1 MGVGHL
7 AHAVGLT
14 AQVFFLDLLLSG
26 DNALVIAL
34 ACRGLP
40 KPLLTRAVMLGTVL
54 AIVLRVALT
63 AFASVLLTLPLV
75 KLLGAVALVSIALK
89 LLLPDEDPAADAG
102 HSGAGPD
109 GLVSAIRIIVTADVL
124 LSLDNVAALAAVTQ
138 GHLLL
143 LALGVLLSVPLL
155 MYGSLFVTRLVRE
168 YPLLVPAG
176 SALLALIAGRL
187 ALSDA
192 LLASWV
198 TEKAPALGVV
208 VPVACAVF
216 VLAEARIVQ
225 EQRNRLSGPL
235 LVPAPQATSFGGRDG
250 LVDGPPQPGAPDRS
264 AGEGGDGLA
273 QRSRTT

>member
-1 MGVGHL
+1 MGIGHL

-14 AQVFFLDLLLSG
+14 VQVFFLDLLLSG

-40 KPLLTRAVMLGTVL
+40 KPLLARAVMLGTVL

-63 AFASVLLTLPLV
+63 AFASVLLTLPLL
-75 KLLGAVALVSIALK
+75 KLVGAAALLAIAVK
-89 LLLPDEDPAADAG
+89 LLLPDEDVPPGTGSAG
-102 HSGAGPD
+102 AQPN
-109 GLVSAIRIIVTADVL
+109 GLGSAIRIIVTADVL

-138 GHLLL
+138 GHLLF

-198 TEKAPALGVV
+198 TRKAPALSVV
-208 VPVACAVF
+208 VPIACAVF

-225 EQRNRLSGPL
+225 DERDRLSGRL
-235 LVPAPQATSFGGRDG
+235 RVPAAQATGLGG
-250 LVDGPPQPGAPDRS
+250 VACGPVRPGAPPLP
-264 AGEGGDGLA
+264 AGEGGEGLA
-273 QRSRTT
+273 QRSKTT